1 MCNEC
6 GEWVTI
12 VHLRPTARYFYCV
25 VFNNVISGRS
35 DCVCR
40 HGKGNFCLGIV
51 VYSYAFQRPARKSLA
66 RFGGGCRYRNA
77 VAVVCFDRGRCDTA
91 VHLRRAARY
100 GYGIVDIFQNSGYI
114 DVVSRHGDR
123 KRRFGEIQSRKIV
136 HSLDVPTIKP
146 LAYDLICRKS
156 DLFAELCRLF
166 VCRAV
171 FESKQ
176 VCLVAVIGGRRNC
189 VCRHCKCDFGFGLV
203 VHGYAFNRPAREL
216 LARCGRVCRDFDG
229 CSCGI
234 LAASRTAVDGHG
246 ICSGG
251 FACVVLLILVAS
263 NKDSERQDENQH
275 YGKHCE
281 ERFLFHSCCL
291 LV

>member
-1 MCNEC
+1 MFHQSRFVNAFDA
-6 GEWVTI
+6 
-12 VHLRPTARYFYCV
+12 PTY
-25 VFNNVISGRS
+25 
-35 DCVCR
+35 
-40 HGKGNFCLGIV
+40 
-51 VYSYAFQRPARKSLA
+51 KSL
-66 RFGGGCRYRNA
+66 
-77 VAVVCFDRGRCDTA
+77 
-91 VHLRRAARY
+91 
-100 GYGIVDIFQNSGYI
+100 IFE
-114 DVVSRHGDR
+114 H
-123 KRRFGEIQSRKIV
+123 
-136 HSLDVPTIKP
+136 
-146 LAYDLICRKS
+146 ICRKS

-166 VCRAV
+166 VRRAV

-176 VCLVAVIGGRRNC
+176 VCLVAVIGGRGDC
-189 VCRHCKCDFGFGLV
+189 VCRHCKGDFGFGLV
-203 VHGYAFNRPAREL
+203 IHGYAFNRPTREL
-216 LARCGRVCRDFDG
+216 LARFRRVCRDFDG

-281 ERFLFHSCCL
+281 KRFLFHSCCL